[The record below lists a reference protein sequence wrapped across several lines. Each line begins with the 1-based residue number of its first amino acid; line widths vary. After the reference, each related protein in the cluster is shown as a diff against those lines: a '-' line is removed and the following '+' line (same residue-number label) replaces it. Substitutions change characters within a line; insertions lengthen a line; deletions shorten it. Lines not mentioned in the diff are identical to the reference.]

1 MTSKTPFSKFDAPFS
16 RETSASRA
24 RRCRIHDFVAK
35 IKVASD
41 GKEESL

>member
-1 MTSKTPFSKFDAPFS
+1 MTAKTPISQFDAPFS

-41 GKEESL
+41 GKGESL